1 MKLSNNPYKSYV
13 LFQNRIVEQ
22 YKSMID
28 EFGLIKIDAMAS
40 IHEKQKFIRQKVLEL
55 LKENKITLKDI
66 YEQ

>member
-1 MKLSNNPYKSYV
+1 MYKNMV
-13 LFQNRIVEQ
+13 
-22 YKSMID
+22 D

-55 LKENKITLKDI
+55 LKEHKIILEDI